1 MIRML
6 AVWLWRLAVLAA
18 LLWIGWELHSLR
30 VDLAEPPDDQGDVA
44 LVAPAGLAAADLGTI
59 GAPATPGTAGS

>member
-18 LLWIGWELHSLR
+18 PLWIGWELHSLR
-30 VDLAEPPDDQGDVA
+30 VDLAEPPDEQGDVA
-44 LVAPAGLAAADLGTI
+44 LRAPAGPAAADLDTF
-59 GAPATPGTAGS
+59 ATPGAASG